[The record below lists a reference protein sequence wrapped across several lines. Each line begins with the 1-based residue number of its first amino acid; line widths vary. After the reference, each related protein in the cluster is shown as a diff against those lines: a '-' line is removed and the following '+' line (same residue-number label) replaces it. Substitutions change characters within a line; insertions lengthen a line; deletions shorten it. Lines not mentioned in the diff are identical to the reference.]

1 MVSTGSD
8 RWIVTDLSPET
19 LQNEAG
25 RVSEHLHTKFL
36 WIRERVKERDA
47 ICNQGSLDRASRRRV
62 SDTSRRTSRETFQSR
77 RCDGHFNEMT
87 AATLHETTES
97 MQTENM
103 GRTEEV

>member
-1 MVSTGSD
+1 MDSD
-8 RWIVTDLSPET
+8 RSVQKLCRTKR
-19 LQNEAG
+19 AG
-25 RVSEHLHTKFL
+25 SRNTFTPSFFGY
-36 WIRERVKERDA
+36 IRERVKERDA

-77 RCDGHFNEMT
+77 GCDGHFNEMT

-103 GRTEEV
+103 DRTEEV